1 MNSLLLS
8 FFFNIKN
15 HKEILSKTQRKT
27 PKKKKKAER
36 YRNNKILLNKKNKK
50 CIRIIVKVIR
60 IYLRNKSKS

>member
-27 PKKKKKAER
+27 PKKKKKQ
-36 YRNNKILLNKKNKK
+36 KDIG
-50 CIRIIVKVIR
+50 IT
-60 IYLRNKSKS
+60 KSY